1 MDSSKQLKMPDFLII
16 GQQKCGTSAL
26 YVNLVRHPNI
36 ATAEEKEL
44 YFFNKHYEKG
54 LDWYRDQFPSL
65 VLNTE
70 NVITGEAT
78 PNYIDDPL
86 APQRVF
92 QCMPN
97 VKLII
102 LLRNPVDR
110 AYSQYQMGARDGS
123 CFVNGRLPSFEEFIE
138 KEKNLPKNYYEKLD
152 RKAYLESYRFL
163 ERGIYINK
171 IEKWMNVF
179 PQEQIII
186 INSEDFYND
195 PNQIYKEVLTFL
207 NVPIWEPN
215 RFEFINKFR
224 DKYPKL
230 NDTTRQDLISYFKH
244 YNERLYHLLGRNLN
258 WEK

>member
-1 MDSSKQLKMPDFLII
+1 MDSSKQLKMPDFIII

-36 ATAEEKEL
+36 AAAEQKEL
-44 YFFNKHYEKG
+44 YFFNNHYEKG
-54 LDWYRDQFPSL
+54 LDWYRNQFPSL
-65 VLNTE
+65 VLETANT
-70 NVITGEAT
+70 ITGEAT

-110 AYSQYQMGARDGS
+110 AYSQYQMGARNGS
-123 CFVNGRLPSFEEFIE
+123 CIINGRLPSFEEFIE
-138 KEKNLPKNYYEKLD
+138 KEMNLPENYYENLD
-152 RKAYLESYRFL
+152 RKIYLEHYRFL

-171 IEKWMNVF
+171 IEKWIKVF
-179 PQEQIII
+179 PQEQMMIIK
-186 INSEDFYND
+186 SEEFYHD
-195 PNQIYKEVLTFL
+195 PYKVYKEVLAFL
-207 NVPIWEPN
+207 NVPVWEPN
-215 RFEFINKFR
+215 KFEFINKFR

-230 NDTTRQDLISYFKH
+230 NETTKQELISYFKP
-244 YNERLYHLLGRNLN
+244 YNERLYRFLGRDLQ